1 MDQLEQ
7 QVAEVK
13 EQGVALLAALR
24 ERVGQLKLGNVEVNI
39 PSFETA
45 TFTLEHDQYNGQQ
58 TLMASF
64 YPSQYYRAGFLLF
77 HSDGSCFAEY
87 HVMQIHPSRPKWFIE
102 AVEAW
107 VRDGEIK
114 TDTRLVAMPQ

>member
-1 MDQLEQ
+1 MDQLQ
-7 QVAEVK
+7 QRVAEAK
-13 EQGVALLAALR
+13 EQGVALLDALR
-24 ERVGQLKLGNVEVNI
+24 ARVSELNLGDVSVDI

-45 TFTLEHDQYNGQQ
+45 TFTLEYDQYNGQQ

-77 HSDGSCFAEY
+77 HADGSCFAEY
-87 HVMQIHPSRPKWFIE
+87 HVMQIHPAKPKWFIE

-107 VRDGEIK
+107 VRDGEVK
-114 TDTRLVAMPQ
+114 TDTRLAAMPQ